1 MGARLADQV
10 FDMRLAAL
18 AWLFGFD
25 AEKIGEIVDVSE
37 AAVYNRMDEIRA
49 IARAMRTPPTGS
61 GERRAA

>member
-1 MGARLADQV
+1 MSARPLHPS

-25 AEKIGEIVDVSE
+25 AGEIAEIVDVSE

-49 IARAMRTPPTGS
+49 LARAMRNPPPDG
-61 GERRAA
+61 GERRAV